1 MLSLRKYQIILTSN
15 IDLLVLIVEVLKK
28 GKVSI
33 LGLVF
38 TCYLPVQS
46 FPEVKLPTLDK
57 TAVVNKMLIQL
68 STLECFL

>member
-1 MLSLRKYQIILTSN
+1 MPNVMTKCQTLI
-15 IDLLVLIVEVLKK
+15 VFIVEVLNK
-28 GKVSI
+28 GKHSI

-57 TAVVNKMLIQL
+57 TAVVHKMLIQL
-68 STLECFL
+68 TTLECFL